1 MHKHLM
7 DRHKQWIM
15 KGWHA
20 MCLSSSYQPS
30 TNRPQQAIPPEIL
43 IRVSGA

>member
-1 MHKHLM
+1 MRKHLM

-20 MCLSSSYQPS
+20 MCLRNKHVRGSL
-30 TNRPQQAIPPEIL
+30 EIENNTE
-43 IRVSGA
+43 ANEETAQ